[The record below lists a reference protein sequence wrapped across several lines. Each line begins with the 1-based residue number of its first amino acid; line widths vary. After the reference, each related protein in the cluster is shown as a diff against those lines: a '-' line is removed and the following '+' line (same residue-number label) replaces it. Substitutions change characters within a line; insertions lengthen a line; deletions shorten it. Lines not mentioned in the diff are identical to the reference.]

1 MSEFQ
6 SVCSVN
12 DLIPDAG
19 VNALVNGQQVAVF
32 YIDGKVYAIGNYDP
46 VGKANVMSR
55 GMTGNIGDALV
66 VAAPLYKEHYNLA
79 TGVCIENDALSV
91 PVYEAKIE
99 NDVVFV
105 KV

>member
-6 SVCSVN
+6 SVCSIN

-19 VNALVNGQQVAVF
+19 VNALVNGKEVAIF
-32 YIDGKVYAIGNYDP
+32 YIDGKVYAISNYDP
-46 VGKANVMSR
+46 VGKLNALSR
-55 GMTGNIGDALV
+55 GITGSIGDALV
-66 VAAPLYKEHYNLA
+66 VAAPLYKEHYNLE
-79 TGVCIENDALSV
+79 TGVCIEDETLSV

-99 NDVVFV
+99 NELVFV

>member
-19 VNALVNGQQVAVF
+19 VNALINGKEVAIF
-32 YIDGKVYAIGNYDP
+32 YIDGKVYAISNYDP
-46 VGKANVMSR
+46 VGKANILSR
-55 GMTGNIGDALV
+55 GITGSIGDALV
-66 VAAPLYKEHYNLA
+66 VAAPLYKEHYNLV
-79 TGVCIENDALSV
+79 TGVCVENDSLSV

-99 NDVVFV
+99 GDEVFV
-105 KV
+105 VV

>member
-19 VNALVNGQQVAVF
+19 VNALVNDKEVAIF
-32 YIDGKVYAIGNYDP
+32 YIDGQVYAISNYDP
-46 VGKANVMSR
+46 VGKVNALSR
-55 GMTGNIGDALV
+55 GITGNIGDALV
-66 VAAPLYKEHYNLA
+66 VAAPLYKEHYNLE
-79 TGVCIENDALSV
+79 TGVCLEDESLCI

-99 NDVVFV
+99 NELVFV

>member
-19 VNALVNGQQVAVF
+19 VNALINGKEVAIF
-32 YIDGKVYAIGNYDP
+32 YIDGKVYAISNYDP
-46 VGKANVMSR
+46 VGKANVLSR
-55 GMTGNIGDALV
+55 GITGNIGDALV
-66 VAAPLYKEHYNLA
+66 VAAPLYKEHYNLE
-79 TGVCIENDALSV
+79 TGVCVEDESLSV
-91 PVYEAKIE
+91 PVYKAKIE
-99 NDVVFV
+99 EGVVFV